1 MKILILGAGQVGS
14 SVAANLSREANDIT
28 LVDKNP
34 DWLHDLRDRMD
45 IQTVVGDAS
54 HPHVLEKAGI
64 EDTDMLIAVTNS
76 DETNMV
82 ACQIAYSLYNT
93 PTKIARIRALDY
105 IIHPELFQR
114 EAFPIDVIISPE
126 QIMTDYIHHLIE
138 YPGALQVLDFAG
150 GKVQLVG
157 VKAYSDGLL
166 VGHELQTLREHMPGI
181 DTRVAA
187 IYRRGQ
193 AIEPTRDTI
202 IEVNDEVFFIAA
214 RENIRAVMSELRRV
228 DKPFKRIMII
238 GGGHIGKRL
247 ASTLEKDHQVKI
259 IETNPQRAK
268 YLSHTL
274 DKTVVLLGS
283 ATDEEL
289 LLEENIESMD
299 AVISC
304 TNSDEVN
311 ILSTMLAK
319 HMGAGKV
326 MALINKPGYNEL
338 IEQQGL
344 IDVAISPQQVTIGE
358 LLTHVRRG
366 DVVAVHSLR
375 KGAAEAIEAVA
386 HGDEA
391 TSQVVGKRVDQID
404 LPHGANIGAIVRG
417 DDVLIA
423 HHDTVIQSEDHVVL
437 FVTEKSKIH
446 EVERLFQVSAFFI

>member
-14 SVAANLSREANDIT
+14 SVASSLAREANDIT

-34 DWLHDLRDRMD
+34 DWLNDLRDRMD

-54 HPHVLEKAGI
+54 QPHVLEKAGI

-82 ACQIAYSLYNT
+82 ACQISYTLYNT

-105 IIHPELFQR
+105 ISHPELFQR
-114 EAFPIDVIISPE
+114 NAFPIDVIISPE
-126 QIMTDYIHHLIE
+126 QIMTDYIHHLVQ
-138 YPGALQVLDFAG
+138 YPGALQVLDFAK

-157 VKAYSDGLL
+157 VKVFNDGFL
-166 VGHELQTLREHMPGI
+166 VGHELKALREHMPGI

-193 AIEPTRDTI
+193 AIEPKRDTV
-202 IEVNDEVFFIAA
+202 IEVDDEVFFIAA
-214 RENIRAVMSELRRV
+214 RENIREVMSELRRV
-228 DKPFKRIMII
+228 DKAFKRILII
-238 GGGHIGKRL
+238 GGGNIGKRL
-247 ASTLEKDHQVKI
+247 AQTLEKKHQVKI
-259 IETNPQRAK
+259 VESNPQRAK

-274 DKTVVLLGS
+274 EKAVVLLGS

-289 LLEENIESMD
+289 LLEENIDRMD
-299 AVISC
+299 AVIAC
-304 TNSDEVN
+304 TDSDEIN

-319 HMGAGKV
+319 HMGARKT

-338 IEQQGL
+338 IEKRGL

-386 HGDEA
+386 HGDES
-391 TSQVVGKRVDQID
+391 TSQVIGKRVDEID
-404 LPHGANIGAIVRG
+404 LPKGANIGAIVRE
-417 DDVLIA
+417 DKVLIA
-423 HHDTVIQSEDHVVL
+423 HHDTVIKAEDHVVL
-437 FVTEKSKIH
+437 FVTEKSRIN

>member
-14 SVAANLSREANDIT
+14 SVAANLAREANDIT

-54 HPHVLEKAGI
+54 HPSVLEKAGI

-105 IIHPELFQR
+105 ITHPELFAR
-114 EAFPIDVIISPE
+114 EALPIDVIISPE

-138 YPGALQVLDFAG
+138 YPGALQVLDFASS
-150 GKVQLVG
+150 KVQLVG
-157 VKAYSDGLL
+157 VKAYNDGLL
-166 VGHELQTLREHMPGI
+166 VGHELQALREHMPGV

-187 IYRRGQ
+187 IYRRGK
-193 AIEPTRDTI
+193 AIEPKRDTI
-202 IEVNDEVFFIAA
+202 IEVDDEVFFIAA
-214 RENIRAVMSELRRV
+214 RENIRAVMNELRRV

-247 ASTLEKDHQVKI
+247 AQTLEKQHQVKI
-259 IETNPQRAK
+259 IETDPQRTK

-274 DKTVVLLGS
+274 EKAVVLLGS

-289 LLEENIESMD
+289 LVEENVDNMD
-299 AVISC
+299 VVISC
-304 TNSDEVN
+304 TNSDEIN

-326 MALINKPGYNEL
+326 MSLINKPGYNEL

-344 IDVAISPQQVTIGE
+344 IDVAISPQTVTIGE

-386 HGDEA
+386 HGDKD
-391 TSQVVGKRVDQID
+391 TSQVVGKRIEEIE
-404 LPHGANIGAIVRG
+404 LPAGTNIGAIVRG
-417 DDVLIA
+417 DEVLIA

-437 FVTEKSKIH
+437 FLMEKSRIH